1 MPLWR
6 HGPPQ
11 KLLEI
16 GLSIKVVFHAY
27 ALSQL
32 YQTAKVN
39 TDVAGKKAESY
50 MRGHVGFLLEVQ
62 SHAELYAEL

>member
-6 HGPPQ
+6 HGAPQ

-16 GLSIKVVFHAY
+16 AWIVYYKLYSMRR
-27 ALSQL
+27 LWMQL
-32 YQTAKVN
+32 YQTTKVN

-50 MRGHVGFLLEVQ
+50 MRGQAGCLLEVQ
-62 SHAELYAEL
+62 SHAEL

>member
-6 HGPPQ
+6 HFPPK

-16 GLSIKVVFHAY
+16 AWIVYHELYSMRTLWV
-27 ALSQL
+27 QL
-32 YQTAKVN
+32 YQTTKVN

-50 MRGHVGFLLEVQ
+50 VRGHAGFLLEVQ
-62 SHAELYAEL
+62 SHAEL

>member
-6 HGPPQ
+6 YGLPK

-16 GLSIKVVFHAY
+16 GLSIISCTPCVRFECNY
-27 ALSQL
+27 IRE
-32 YQTAKVN
+32 TKVN

-50 MRGHVGFLLEVQ
+50 MRGHAGFLLEVQ
-62 SHAELYAEL
+62 SHAEL